1 MKRIIYLL
9 SILLIGVI
17 LTGCS
22 AADLFADF
30 NESAPEPAN
39 ANTEQLIEEDGYYTS
54 KDEVALYIHT
64 FNKLPDNYITKS
76 EASKLGWVASEGNLW
91 EVTDQKSIGGDRF
104 GNREGSLPDKASRQ
118 YYEADI
124 DYEGGYRGP
133 KRIVY
138 SNDGFIYYTDDHYD
152 TFTLLYG
159 DE

>member
-9 SILLIGVI
+9 HILVIGVI

-22 AADLFADF
+22 AADLFAAFD
-30 NESAPEPAN
+30 ESPSSITDE
-39 ANTEQLIEEDGYYTS
+39 EHLIEEDGYYTS
-54 KDEVALYIHT
+54 KNDVALYIHT

-76 EASKLGWVASEGNLW
+76 EASELGWVASEGNLW
-91 EVTDQKSIGGDRF
+91 EVTDQKSIGGDKF
-104 GNREGSLPDKASRQ
+104 GNREGNLPDKANRQ

-124 DYEGGYRGP
+124 DYEGNYRGP

-138 SNDGFIYYTDDHYD
+138 SNDGLIYYTDDHYD
-152 TFTLLYG
+152 TFILLYG